1 MGPETWDRGGG
12 AGLAFLATCS
22 TGAGTRVPCL
32 RGGAQGNM
40 DKNDDNPCPNEH
52 HITLQARLL
61 PQTAMSWGLCPR
73 FIQEETEALR
83 GKCSIPA
90 SLPHVLNGPVAPHIR
105 AADNHRDR
113 GNAVIISPSL
123 SSKELRQGQVR
134 GLAQVTQLRAEPG
147 SGSPPRPMLALP
159 REPGF
164 LPHLKGRPITCLGLG
179 SLFHKME

>member
-1 MGPETWDRGGG
+1 MDASTLSPGLASRRSPQGLVGPETWDRGGG

-32 RGGAQGNM
+32 RGGAQDNM

-113 GNAVIISPSL
+113 QCCHHQSQFIKQGAEARPSEGPGPSDTVEGRARLRL
-123 SSKELRQGQVR
+123 SAKAHV
-134 GLAQVTQLRAEPG
+134 GLTQRTWVLTTP
-147 SGSPPRPMLALP
+147 
-159 REPGF
+159 
-164 LPHLKGRPITCLGLG
+164 
-179 SLFHKME
+179 